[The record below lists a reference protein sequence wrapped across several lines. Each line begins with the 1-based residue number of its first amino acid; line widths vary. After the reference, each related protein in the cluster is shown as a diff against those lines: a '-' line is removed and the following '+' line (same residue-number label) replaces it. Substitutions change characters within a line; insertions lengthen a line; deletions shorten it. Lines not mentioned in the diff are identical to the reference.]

1 MHISNFIRIVMIFP
15 TLQLVTE
22 LMKSKSTKQAVKNL
36 GKALKNKTFTFLVE
50 AERVAHG
57 QEERYPGIIV
67 AKEMPAE

>member
-1 MHISNFIRIVMIFP
+1 
-15 TLQLVTE
+15 
-22 LMKSKSTKQAVKNL
+22 MKSKSTKQAVKNL